1 MAFNNSFQL
10 IKRFLFVIITN
21 KKEKITIFYDFD
33 NTNQPYKNIESD
45 WSFKYHTK
53 IYFTKDKRKITKNK
67 IKWKTFFI
75 LIFMYGYIFG
85 FKSNK
90 CISIISII

>member
-45 WSFKYHTK
+45 
-53 IYFTKDKRKITKNK
+53 
-67 IKWKTFFI
+67 
-75 LIFMYGYIFG
+75 
-85 FKSNK
+85 
-90 CISIISII
+90 